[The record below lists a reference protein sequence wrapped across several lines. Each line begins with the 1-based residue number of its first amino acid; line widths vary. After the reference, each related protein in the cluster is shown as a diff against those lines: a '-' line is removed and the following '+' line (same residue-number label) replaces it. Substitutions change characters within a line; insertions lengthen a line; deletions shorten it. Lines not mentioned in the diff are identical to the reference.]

1 MAPKLVLH
9 LSRTIEKW
17 ETSFRKLFSGKLSRF
32 IFLFHY
38 YQLCSGYIIALHKG
52 TQIRHCVSRGKDE
65 LYQNNHDNN
74 PYNDICKRNV
84 DKLMQKYVRTIL
96 TIVLS
101 MSIANVG
108 PMYVYYMYGDKVTLT
123 ALKIPLVDEG
133 SDLEFACNCAIQIF
147 YGLFFFSANIS
158 IEGVA
163 LLYGDAISLPS
174 KLIKLSADNLTKKME
189 SNVYTNKHIKSHLL
203 TIFRQIHRVD
213 LWIKIYVEAAYWR
226 YLLSPIVFT
235 YAIGLCVYCQFV
247 VSLIYTRQNSF
258 GFITPS
264 QWKLLYKWC
273 CEYFFLSIK
282 LDSPAG
288 YSIAVLSYILLF
300 LMCNTGEICK
310 RRVRKLLL
318 FLLVIK

>member
-1 MAPKLVLH
+1 
-9 LSRTIEKW
+9 
-17 ETSFRKLFSGKLSRF
+17 
-32 IFLFHY
+32 
-38 YQLCSGYIIALHKG
+38 
-52 TQIRHCVSRGKDE
+52 
-65 LYQNNHDNN
+65 
-74 PYNDICKRNV
+74 
-84 DKLMQKYVRTIL
+84 
-96 TIVLS
+96 

-213 LWIKIYVEAAYWR
+213 LWIKIYVGAAYWR

-264 QWKLLYKWC
+264 QWKLLYK
-273 CEYFFLSIK
+273 
-282 LDSPAG
+282 
-288 YSIAVLSYILLF
+288 
-300 LMCNTGEICK
+300 
-310 RRVRKLLL
+310 
-318 FLLVIK
+318 